1 MLRLRKVPSASQT
14 KHTRAGGAVNGRP
27 DAGGDGERGALGD
40 RRLGVSIAGGVGQG
54 GEEGVCRD

>member
-1 MLRLRKVPSASQT
+1 MEGQMQEEM
-14 KHTRAGGAVNGRP
+14 
-27 DAGGDGERGALGD
+27 ERGGTLGD